1 MKRALETDLLRLL
14 SGDLPPE
21 RARGLRA
28 QLARDPEL
36 AAVFRR
42 LERAWERLELPPA
55 AAVPLGFSGRV
66 MARVREVPAPGAAG
80 AAGALAAAGTG
91 KGVAPLSWAAAPTWV
106 RASCAAALLGGV
118 LLGAGLGARGT
129 RGQWQA
135 RPAGA
140 GVPALTESYWA
151 MVDASESAGATDEAG
166 SASAPALPSPAR
178 GEDRR

>member
-21 RARGLRA
+21 RARGLRE
-28 QLARDPEL
+28 QLARDPGL
-36 AAVFRR
+36 AAAFRR

-66 MARVREVPAPGAAG
+66 MARVREMPAPRTAGGAAP
-80 AAGALAAAGTG
+80 AGAGTG
-91 KGVAPLSWAAAPTWV
+91 KGVVPLSWAAAPTWV
-106 RASCAAALLGGV
+106 RASCAAALLCGV

-151 MVDASESAGATDEAG
+151 MVEASESAAATDEAG
-166 SASAPALPSPAR
+166 SASAPALPSAR